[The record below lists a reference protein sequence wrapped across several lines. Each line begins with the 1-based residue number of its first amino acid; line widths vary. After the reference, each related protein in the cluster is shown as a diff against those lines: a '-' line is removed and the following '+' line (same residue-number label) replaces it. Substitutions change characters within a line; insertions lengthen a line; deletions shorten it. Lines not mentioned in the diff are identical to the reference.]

1 MTYDLVVDI
10 SRQAIMTAFWL
21 ALPILGT
28 ALAVGLIVSIVQTVT
43 QIQEQSVAFVL
54 KLFSVGLITFAL
66 LPWMISRAVDF
77 ASRLIMTIP
86 VLV

>member
-43 QIQEQSVAFVL
+43 
-54 KLFSVGLITFAL
+54 
-66 LPWMISRAVDF
+66 
-77 ASRLIMTIP
+77 
-86 VLV
+86 